1 MRLSETC
8 PLGDAARRGA
18 ASSSVQRRDRSPS
31 VSYSASVHGSKG
43 EAISR
48 QSLPFVILTRAG
60 RPSDAFVRDARREK
74 SLVSRYLNKRTVN
87 FARKKARDC
96 SADATIPSL
105 ESRTRFDDLQRNG
118 TDGIVVVPEKR
129 TPQVTS

>member
-18 ASSSVQRRDRSPS
+18 ASSSVQRRDRSA
-31 VSYSASVHGSKG
+31 SASVHGSKG